1 MKSSFIL
8 DSNKKQKSLF
18 KKKFKII
25 NLHKKPEEKLYFSQS
40 LYLSNFLYKTKFKK
54 TPNTSKYSSQNSLL
68 ISKYKI
74 IDDKNKTINNQK
86 KSIKLNMSKIN
97 TNNSFISIRSKI
109 PNSFHNNTNIS
120 FSIKDE
126 NPDKSFL
133 YEENI
138 KLKAKI
144 NKLRF
149 DLFLNKR
156 LNEKKD
162 EEIKEMNKN
171 LEEAKILFEKK
182 KEKIYYINKIN
193 YEKKIIRL
201 KNYYENVKFQLRE
214 AKEENN
220 ILMSKIKAINN
231 EELMHNNE
239 EEIKKLKKKRDELN
253 FKDIKNIMA
262 SKKLK
267 NFNSNKQKYIENYEY
282 LNNLKTKINKQ
293 SLKVGKLNQ
302 KAYILKDKYYDIK
315 SQKGKLLRYNKNIKI
330 RNKELVIDIKN
341 KENLLLKKIQIEKK
355 INSFSTKTRDLK
367 DKIDQSEISINHYIN
382 EQKNIIESK
391 NKSFEDINKLNKLK
405 INARLEENK
414 IKQIVICESLI
425 NESKERQKNFV
436 KLLYDLLESISNISL
451 EKEKSDVSEDKMH
464 IMDNGNIEYKNV
476 NNINNININNM
487 NNIKEEKVE
496 YELEKYGDIGEFQFL
511 LNVMFYIKDIKKER
525 IQNILL
531 CYKTENYYLGNE
543 NNDFVPE
550 LCKDILLIINNKKD
564 ENKLKEILVDL
575 FENKYEKNKIEF
587 LNKILDDIYI
597 LDNDKK
603 ILFNKEDESVLFHK
617 LLNKIKN
624 KINYMIKKMNDFQGK
639 IILFEDLKSFFTEEY
654 LYDKENKEK
663 MQLFQFFIYILKK
676 KENSWKNISL
686 TEFNRKDAF
695 DVLSNLEVESI
706 IIENFIKAL
715 KNILEEKKMDL
726 DSFIGYKKNLDIEEF
741 INILNENKF
750 DFNGQNIDFNDV
762 LKNYKIDENSDNID
776 IDLLKLDLKNFC
788 AF

>member
-86 KSIKLNMSKIN
+86 KSINLNMSKIN

-120 FSIKDE
+120 FSIKDDL
-126 NPDKSFL
+126 PDKSFL

-341 KENLLLKKIQIEKK
+341 KENLL
-355 INSFSTKTRDLK
+355 
-367 DKIDQSEISINHYIN
+367 
-382 EQKNIIESK
+382 
-391 NKSFEDINKLNKLK
+391 
-405 INARLEENK
+405 
-414 IKQIVICESLI
+414 
-425 NESKERQKNFV
+425 
-436 KLLYDLLESISNISL
+436 
-451 EKEKSDVSEDKMH
+451 
-464 IMDNGNIEYKNV
+464 
-476 NNINNININNM
+476 
-487 NNIKEEKVE
+487 
-496 YELEKYGDIGEFQFL
+496 
-511 LNVMFYIKDIKKER
+511 
-525 IQNILL
+525 
-531 CYKTENYYLGNE
+531 
-543 NNDFVPE
+543 
-550 LCKDILLIINNKKD
+550 
-564 ENKLKEILVDL
+564 
-575 FENKYEKNKIEF
+575 
-587 LNKILDDIYI
+587 
-597 LDNDKK
+597 
-603 ILFNKEDESVLFHK
+603 
-617 LLNKIKN
+617 
-624 KINYMIKKMNDFQGK
+624 
-639 IILFEDLKSFFTEEY
+639 
-654 LYDKENKEK
+654 
-663 MQLFQFFIYILKK
+663 
-676 KENSWKNISL
+676 
-686 TEFNRKDAF
+686 
-695 DVLSNLEVESI
+695 
-706 IIENFIKAL
+706 
-715 KNILEEKKMDL
+715 
-726 DSFIGYKKNLDIEEF
+726 
-741 INILNENKF
+741 
-750 DFNGQNIDFNDV
+750 
-762 LKNYKIDENSDNID
+762 
-776 IDLLKLDLKNFC
+776 
-788 AF
+788 

>member
-40 LYLSNFLYKTKFKK
+40 LYLSNFLYNTKFKK
-54 TPNTSKYSSQNSLL
+54 TPKTSKYSSQNSLL

-367 DKIDQSEISINHYIN
+367 DKIGQSEISINHYIN

-464 IMDNGNIEYKNV
+464 LMDNGNIEYKNM

-550 LCKDILLIINNKKD
+550 LCKDILLVINNKKD

-603 ILFNKEDESVLFHK
+603 ILFNKEDENVLFHK

-624 KINYMIKKMNDFQGK
+624 KINYMIKKINDFQGK

-788 AF
+788 SF